1 MKKIYFT
8 IVTIISTI
16 LFTAQTQTDQDMRV
30 EFREISQLFMGDLKS
45 VLMKNI
51 KEGGPLQAINVCSD
65 TAMALTDEIGKQTG
79 VLIKR
84 TTFKP
89 RNRNNTPD
97 KFEEKVLLDFQKKF
111 EEGTLDDNYEYLE
124 IIKIDSTDYARFMKP
139 IFVQGP
145 CLLCHGSENTMSK
158 DVRALIKHKYKDD
171 TAVDY
176 KNGDLRGAISINKKL

>member
-1 MKKIYFT
+1 MKKIYLLIASIT
-8 IVTIISTI
+8 LPL
-16 LFTAQTQTDQDMRV
+16 LFTAQTQSDQDMRV
-30 EFREISQLFMGDLKS
+30 EFREISQIFMGDLKS

-84 TTFKP
+84 ATFKP

-111 EEGTLDDNYEYLE
+111 EEGKLSEADEYLE
-124 IIKIDSTDYARFMKP
+124 IVKIDSTEYARFMKP

-158 DVRALIKHKYKDD
+158 EIRSLIKEKYKDD
-171 TAVDY
+171 AAVDY
-176 KNGDLRGAISINKKL
+176 KTGDLRGAISISKKL